1 MKNYSC
7 IFIDRDGTLNF
18 DPGYI
23 NKLSDFKFFDF
34 TLSSLQLLSKKGYR
48 FCIISNQS
56 GVGRGIIK
64 KSSLLEINNYIYESC
79 RKSKIN
85 LIDIFNCYDLPN
97 SDSEMRKP
105 NIGMFI
111 EASKKHSIALEN
123 SLMVGDW
130 ISDIKP
136 AKSLGMDS
144 VLVLTGKGK
153 SAIDYFDDVF
163 KPTYV
168 INDISYLKNIIL
180 N

>member
-1 MKNYSC
+1 M
-7 IFIDRDGTLNF
+7 
-18 DPGYI
+18 
-23 NKLSDFKFFDF
+23 
-34 TLSSLQLLSKKGYR
+34 
-48 FCIISNQS
+48 
-56 GVGRGIIK
+56 
-64 KSSLLEINNYIYESC
+64 
-79 RKSKIN
+79 
-85 LIDIFNCYDLPN
+85 IDIFNCYDLPN